1 MNIIYNI
8 AADTANGF
16 LKLYSRC
23 ISRDCRRKFPMF
35 ALAQQGLLD
44 QIQAEMEADRS
55 DKPRVW
61 FHCASMP

>member
-44 QIQAEMEADRS
+44 QIQAEMGRPVGQAACVVS
-55 DKPRVW
+55 LRVDG
-61 FHCASMP
+61 